1 MINHMLVTH
10 NTHTLRY
17 FTSEGNGSVGYM
29 FVRQLLRGSVK
40 QQSNPH
46 DAKVTAC
53 DLTYT
58 CKW

>member
-10 NTHTLRY
+10 TTHTLRHV
-17 FTSEGNGSVGYM
+17 TSAGKGSVGYM

-40 QQSNPH
+40 QQPNPH
-46 DAKVTAC
+46 GAKVTAC